1 MLKIRSS
8 MLNGYLD
15 CARRSIADG
24 YTDMVEEAGFA
35 LKHREPHIGACIG
48 TATHSAGE
56 HMLNNP
62 QAPLNDSIEIGIE
75 SFKNE
80 AVGEVIYDQVT
91 PESNTAVIQVK
102 ALSMIYHQRVA
113 PNIKPVEWK
122 GKPGTEISLKA
133 MIDKDTMLTGH
144 IDVFDENI
152 GAPRDSKFGS
162 QNKNY
167 FPQLGAYALL
177 SKANGLEV
185 KSSPIIDWV
194 PRCKKDKIPS
204 YNLITYDS
212 LTCEK
217 AGMMICRKIKADIN
231 KFKKTGNPWSFM
243 PNVNSMLCSNKFC
256 RAYGTDFCDLTKG
269 KK

>member
-1 MLKIRSS
+1 

-15 CARRSIADG
+15 CARRSIASG
-24 YTDMVEEAGFA
+24 YKDMVEEAGFA
-35 LKHREPHIGACIG
+35 LHHRDPHIGACIG
-48 TATHSAGE
+48 TGAHSAGE
-56 HMLNNP
+56 YMLNNP
-62 QAPLNDSIEIGIE
+62 DAPLKDSIEKGIE
-75 SFKNE
+75 SFKSE
-80 AVGEVIYDQVT
+80 AVGDVIYDAIT

-102 ALSMIYHQRVA
+102 ALSTIYYQDVA
-113 PNIKPVEWK
+113 PHIKPVEWK

-144 IDVFDENI
+144 IDVFDKNI

-167 FPQLGAYALL
+167 FPQLGGYSLL
-177 SKANGLEV
+177 SKANKLEV
-185 KSSPIIDWV
+185 TAAPVIDWV
-194 PRCKKDKIPS
+194 KRCKKGQLPI
-204 YNLITYDS
+204 YHLITYDR

-256 RAYGTDFCDLTKG
+256 TAYGTDFCDLTKG
-269 KK
+269 KN